1 MRKDIYKLIA
11 KKYGVTEAEVKEEM
25 EKAIAS
31 AYENP
36 NELARRVP
44 RKGEIP
50 TVEEFLDFVVMNLRG
65 YGGC

>member
-11 KKYGVTEAEVKEEM
+11 KKYGVTGSEVKEEM

-50 TVEEFLDFVVMNLRG
+50 TVEEFLTFAVMEIKG

>member
-44 RKGEIP
+44 CKGEIP
-50 TVEEFLDFVVMNLRG
+50 TVEEFLDFVVMNLKG
-65 YGGC
+65 YDGC